1 MDTIGTLD
9 MWKVFS
15 RNKLLCCL
23 YKHIPAQKIVDVIKS
38 GEADVSY
45 MALSTG
51 ITDKDFSAL

>member
-23 YKHIPAQKIVDVIKS
+23 YKHIPAQKIIDVILDEGFELEKTL
-38 GEADVSY
+38 ETVHQ
-45 MALSTG
+45 
-51 ITDKDFSAL
+51 FVRR